1 MSKDKMPTEVTSTV
15 VGWRGLVVAALAVVG
30 IGAESAMADTGQPWW
45 YVPAALVAGAVIWWA
60 VYAFFVF
67 MEARAEEDGVE
78 DWADKAWSR
87 LRRAW
92 TKQKISQ
99 VAPDEGEETEK

>member
-1 MSKDKMPTEVTSTV
+1 MSKDKMPTEVTSAV

-60 VYAFFVF
+60 VYAFFIF

-99 VAPDEGEETEK
+99 VEPEPDEGEEK